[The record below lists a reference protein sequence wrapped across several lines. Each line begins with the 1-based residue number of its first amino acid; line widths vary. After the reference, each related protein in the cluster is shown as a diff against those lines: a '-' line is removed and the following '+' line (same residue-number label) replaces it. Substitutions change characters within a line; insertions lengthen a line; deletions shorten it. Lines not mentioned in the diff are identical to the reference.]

1 MLVSTSFT
9 VVFLVLL
16 LMYGSAYYKFTSDAT
31 PSPVPS
37 STPQPICQQKI
48 FPSTHRHSCQH
59 LTTREKPEWTLGAT
73 TGDTRCQEK
82 KRVDKSARVW
92 AVVVTSST
100 QQHHESKTIM
110 A

>member
-16 LMYGSAYYKFTSDAT
+16 LMYRSAYYRFTRDAT

-37 STPQPICQQKI
+37 SIPQPTCQQKI
-48 FPSTHRHSCQH
+48 FPSTHRCSCQH
-59 LTTREKPEWTLGAT
+59 LTTRDKPEWTLGAT
-73 TGDTRCQEK
+73 TDDTRCQEI

-92 AVVVTSST
+92 AVVVASST
-100 QQHHESKTIM
+100 QQSHQYN
-110 A
+110 